1 EKFGLTTFC
10 NEQYELF
17 SDLAQNRSIQYDK
30 YLPDNELVVET
41 DRQKLEAVIQNLLS
55 NAFKFTPAGGKIA
68 LKLEILTGGIFKI
81 TVSDSGKGIADED
94 KHQIFNRFY
103 KGKNNAETIQGYG
116 IGLNLAKEYCTLMNG
131 TIHFESRPG
140 KGSDFWIEMP
150 FLQTETNNGE
160 SEIALLNTTGNT
172 TTVSDLGQFII
183 ENSENKPLVLLV
195 DDNPDML
202 KYIQLSLS
210 AKYSFCIASKVSEAM
225 LLLEK
230 NSVDIIVT
238 DIMMPEVDGL
248 SFCSQ
253 IKKHH
258 RFSQI
263 PVIMLTAMTMA
274 SEQVKGFK
282 AGADAYLTK
291 PFNVEVLAARIDSLL
306 SRNQK
311 TDEYIKRSLIIENQ
325 QVDVDSADEKLLKEA
340 IEFINA
346 HISDSEI
353 NIDKMCK
360 EIGIS
365 HSSLYRK
372 VKAQTGMS
380 LNELIR
386 HVKMKKAAQLIKTKK
401 FTIAEIMDQTG

>member
-1 EKFGLTTFC
+1 
-10 NEQYELF
+10 
-17 SDLAQNRSIQYDK
+17 
-30 YLPDNELVVET
+30 
-41 DRQKLEAVIQNLLS
+41 
-55 NAFKFTPAGGKIA
+55 
-68 LKLEILTGGIFKI
+68 
-81 TVSDSGKGIADED
+81 
-94 KHQIFNRFY
+94 
-103 KGKNNAETIQGYG
+103 
-116 IGLNLAKEYCTLMNG
+116 
-131 TIHFESRPG
+131 
-140 KGSDFWIEMP
+140 
-150 FLQTETNNGE
+150 
-160 SEIALLNTTGNT
+160 
-172 TTVSDLGQFII
+172 
-183 ENSENKPLVLLV
+183 
-195 DDNPDML
+195 
-202 KYIQLSLS
+202 
-210 AKYSFCIASKVSEAM
+210 
-225 LLLEK
+225 
-230 NSVDIIVT
+230 
-238 DIMMPEVDGL
+238 
-248 SFCSQ
+248 
-253 IKKHH
+253 
-258 RFSQI
+258 
-263 PVIMLTAMTMA
+263 MA

-401 FTIAEIMDQTG
+401 FTIAEIMDQTGFSSHSYFAKCFKKEYKVSPREYQA